1 MRLKLLLHA
10 TLFRLVAR
18 LLLLLIW
25 LPAAARLLP
34 LVTLGKRGTL
44 GLVRGLTLTTGLA
57 ALATWGLDFD
67 FALSYIPG
75 LRFCRFCLLS

>member
-1 MRLKLLLHA
+1 MRLKLFLHA

-18 LLLLLIW
+18 LLLVLIW

-34 LVTLGKRGTL
+34 LGKRGTL
-44 GLVRGLTLTTGLA
+44 GLVSSLILTAGLA

-75 LRFCRFCLLS
+75 LRFGRVGLLS